1 MFYPLFLFFSCTSI
15 PCRRGECDGMRE
27 QTKREFNRK
36 GKRGWQ
42 QALVLLCSI
51 CEKDVFLKS
60 GSLFLQKI
68 NVLNWTTGNG
78 ITHQV
83 GSSIYKPCCVYCIY
97 TVHKESC
104 RIKSKRKRSAHLRG
118 PTNITFGWEDFLTK
132 GHIHV
137 PYIAYIA
144 IHSYTLESVKFC
156 TIRSTSHYTDQ
167 LHEK

>member
-1 MFYPLFLFFSCTSI
+1 M
-15 PCRRGECDGMRE
+15 
-27 QTKREFNRK
+27 
-36 GKRGWQ
+36 
-42 QALVLLCSI
+42 LCSI

-132 GHIHV
+132 GHIYV
-137 PYIAYIA
+137 PYMYSLFHINWCRLCIRVSAKKSRGKNLIGA
-144 IHSYTLESVKFC
+144 LEVSYRPTDTKFFPL
-156 TIRSTSHYTDQ
+156 SAKQKAD
-167 LHEK
+167 